1 MKTKTLPPLRV
12 TPRLRRDA
20 ESVLAEG
27 ETLSAFVL
35 QSVARNIEARRAQ
48 QAFIERGLAS
58 AARARKTGRYVNADA
73 VLRKLSRRLESARS
87 ARTSRSRAGG

>member
-12 TPRLRRDA
+12 TPELRRSA
-20 ESVLAEG
+20 ESVLGRG

-35 QSVARNIEARRAQ
+35 ESVARNIEARRAQ
-48 QAFIERGLAS
+48 QAFVERGIAS
-58 AARARKTGRYVNADA
+58 AEGARRSGKYVPAET

-87 ARTSRSRAGG
+87 RKTGRARTA